1 MNQTTGQP
9 LNLRYQ
15 LQKTNN
21 TYSDNNMDT
30 PSETENKI
38 FKALIVEDDMVSRM
52 LLGEIMKNSSIQ
64 VEFARNGQEAI
75 DVIKN
80 HSASIDFILMDLKM
94 PIMNGFEATLAIRAM
109 GFTKPI
115 IAQTA
120 YASEEDKQ
128 KVLDGGFTAYLP
140 KPVRKDM
147 LLKLIN
153 EIID

>member
-1 MNQTTGQP
+1 
-9 LNLRYQ
+9 
-15 LQKTNN
+15 
-21 TYSDNNMDT
+21 MDT
-30 PSETENKI
+30 PSETKNKT

-52 LLGEIMKNSSIQ
+52 LLGEILKNSSIE

-75 DVIKN
+75 DAIKN
-80 HSASIDFILMDLKM
+80 DSTSIDFILMDLKM

-128 KVLDGGFTAYLP
+128 KVLEGGFTAYLS

-147 LLKLIN
+147 LLKLVN

>member
-1 MNQTTGQP
+1 
-9 LNLRYQ
+9 
-15 LQKTNN
+15 
-21 TYSDNNMDT
+21 MDT

-94 PIMNGFEATLAIRAM
+94 PIMNGF
-109 GFTKPI
+109 
-115 IAQTA
+115 
-120 YASEEDKQ
+120 
-128 KVLDGGFTAYLP
+128 
-140 KPVRKDM
+140 
-147 LLKLIN
+147 
-153 EIID
+153 